1 MGIKTLQQLSNAPL
15 TDCNCTR
22 SYRALARRKK
32 KDSKFGF
39 GGKKRG
45 MKSNSRDSVNDTSS
59 YKIPRYT
66 VIHRY
71 TISFSTVFKFIVLVL
86 RLQGQGGRRHQ
97 QEEEPGSEAQVEAG
111 GEGAE
116 AEDEGEEVATVA
128 VEKSTNKHT
137 VQQTWKKRH
146 VEEHFALW
154 P

>member
-1 MGIKTLQQLSNAPL
+1 
-15 TDCNCTR
+15 
-22 SYRALARRKK
+22 
-32 KDSKFGF
+32 
-39 GGKKRG
+39 

-59 YKIPRYT
+59 YKIPRYS

-86 RLQGQGGRRHQ
+86 RLQGQGRRRHQ

-116 AEDEGEEVATVA
+116 AEDEGEEVAA
-128 VEKSTNKHT
+128 AAQKLTNKHT

>member
-1 MGIKTLQQLSNAPL
+1 M

-66 VIHRY
+66 VIHLY
-71 TISFSTVFKFIVLVL
+71 TISFSTEF
-86 RLQGQGGRRHQ
+86 
-97 QEEEPGSEAQVEAG
+97 
-111 GEGAE
+111 
-116 AEDEGEEVATVA
+116 
-128 VEKSTNKHT
+128 
-137 VQQTWKKRH
+137 
-146 VEEHFALW
+146 
-154 P
+154 

>member
-1 MGIKTLQQLSNAPL
+1 M

-66 VIHRY
+66 VIHR
-71 TISFSTVFKFIVLVL
+71 
-86 RLQGQGGRRHQ
+86 
-97 QEEEPGSEAQVEAG
+97 
-111 GEGAE
+111 
-116 AEDEGEEVATVA
+116 
-128 VEKSTNKHT
+128 
-137 VQQTWKKRH
+137 
-146 VEEHFALW
+146 
-154 P
+154 